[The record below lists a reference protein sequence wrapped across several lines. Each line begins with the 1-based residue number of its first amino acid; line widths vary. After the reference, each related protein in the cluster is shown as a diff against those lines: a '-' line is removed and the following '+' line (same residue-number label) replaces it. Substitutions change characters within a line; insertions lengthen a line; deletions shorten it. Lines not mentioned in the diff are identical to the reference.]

1 MKKEIE
7 IVMPEGRH
15 DVSLKTYL
23 SLQKDL
29 ESYIDDEQAQ
39 IALMLYHLCG
49 IDANML
55 QTLSQASFNRLKLEL
70 NTFMQPTE
78 IPLKRII
85 DIDGIE
91 YGFEPNLSQ
100 IAYGAYAD
108 ISKYDTVQIDDN
120 WAKIMSILYRPV
132 IDKGNADTYTI
143 KPYDGKIDGSKFLN
157 VPMDIHFSTLFFFV
171 RLSDHLLNYTLNST
185 IPMEMSPHFK
195 SILVES
201 GKLIQP
207 LWSLQMATYER

>member
-7 IVMPEGRH
+7 IIMPEGWH
-15 DVSLKTYL
+15 DISLKKYL
-23 SLQKDL
+23 ALQTDL
-29 ESYIDDEQAQ
+29 KNYEDDEEAQ

-55 QTLSQASFNRLKLEL
+55 TSLSQASFNRLKVEL
-70 NTFMQPTE
+70 NTFMEPTE

-85 DIDGIE
+85 QIDGVD

-132 IDKGNADTYTI
+132 VSKGNADTYTI
-143 KPYDGKIDGSKFLN
+143 KPYDGKIDETKWLS
-157 VPMDIHFSTLFFFV
+157 VPMDVHFSTLFFFV
-171 RLSDHLLNYTLNST
+171 HLSKDLLNSILNST
-185 IPMEMSPHFK
+185 IATEMSPHFK
-195 SILVES
+195 SILEES
-201 GKLIQP
+201 GKLIQQ
-207 LWSLQMATYER
+207 L